1 MYSKT
6 ANVRR
11 TNELRVRENERNQ
24 EAIMR
29 LLDELSSLAD
39 GDLTVQATVTEDITG
54 AIADSINYAIEA
66 LRELVTTINDS
77 AIQLD
82 GAAKQT
88 QGAAAHM
95 AKASSAQSRQISSAS
110 ESMADMAASIEE
122 VSGNS
127 ERCSDV
133 ARHSVDVAHKG
144 GDAVRRTIDGMNA
157 IRETIQETSKRIKR
171 LGESSQEIGNIVELI
186 NDIAEQTNILAL
198 NASIQASMAGEAG
211 RGFAVVADEVQRL
224 AERAANATKQI
235 EVLVRTI
242 QTDTN
247 EAVVSMER
255 STTDVVGGALLAEN
269 AGAALEEIEQ
279 VSNQIASLVQ
289 NISASAR
296 QQAAVSGNISK
307 NMQVVRE
314 ISSQTAEGS
323 TATSTSI
330 AKLAALSAQLRKSV
344 AGFRLPDYAGGT
356 TAVSTGSQP
365 ARLPARE
372 GIRGEGAR
380 GEGAFESGQHGEST
394 QGERHRS
401 LGFRRFRY
409 DRYQLSNPAHRRQG
423 TGDDLERCAG
433 LARGVRGAAGPA
445 RACSRSARDLLHSA
459 HGVLRLVE
467 VYGAALLAE
476 EMEHVTRYLL
486 TSGSDQK
493 RQIDGLDALM
503 RAMVQL
509 PAYLERVLSGGRD
522 LALVLLPLL
531 NDLRSVRGSPLLSEG
546 TLLLL
551 NLKSDQSAQPQAQ
564 GPGDQSI
571 TVAQWARRLR
581 PRFQIG
587 LLGYIRGD
595 RTVQNLEILAKVCEK
610 LEQVATTQPV
620 FQLWWVTGA
629 ILEALRANGLEGS
642 ATLKRLLGQADRQIK
657 TLYEL
662 GEARYCEDPPIDLL
676 NNLLYYVARASTSG
690 GRISA
695 VRASFKLAELLPVDD
710 SIEQERESLSAP
722 SVKLMRTV
730 AAAIKEDLS
739 KVKDVLDIFVRRGGG
754 QSEELAPQLE
764 LLKKISDTLGVLGLG
779 ELRQRVQDEIAAVVG
794 DRRRR
799 QGTDRGIAGQGRRSA
814 AVGRRQPRRSAGAAD
829 FAAGRA
835 GLRRRICPPIRIW
848 NSGR

>member
-1 MYSKT
+1 MTMKRSDTAPNINLLPILAGMLLLCLLSVAILVAVGRNAAPIAAPAEQLSLVVQRIPFEAQNALRGEASAFDALDKSASRLKALRAAAPGLGDAASWGRLTDGVNAVAQARPAVEAIQASNQEVRELAPKLLSELGDLGSSVGVQKLDGMSRFLERFELTVQRIQQELNGLGSGVSDAGPSAQRLADSMEFLNQVVRGLSGEESGIPIQRVTGADSEQRLKTVVQRNQQYTASVRKAIGAADALSKSQAAARGIPSLANTLTTQLTGAAPRDESGFSFKGLSLALLLVAVLLLVALAWTYLQT
-6 ANVRR
+6 ADQRR
-11 TNELRVRENERNQ
+11 NNELRVRENERNQ

-66 LRELVTTINDS
+66 LRDLVITINDS

-82 GAAKQT
+82 SAAKQT

-95 AKASSAQSRQISSAS
+95 AKASSAQSRQISAAS

-269 AGAALEEIEQ
+269 AGAALGEIEQ

-296 QQAAVSGNISK
+296 QQAAASGNISK

-344 AGFRLPDYAGGT
+344 AGFRLPDYGGPKSAGSAAAPSPAPTPKLSAVPESAAAAAPGKMRKAGG
-356 TAVSTGSQP
+356 
-365 ARLPARE
+365 
-372 GIRGEGAR
+372 IGA
-380 GEGAFESGQHGEST
+380 
-394 QGERHRS
+394 
-401 LGFRRFRY
+401 
-409 DRYQLSNPAHRRQG
+409 
-423 TGDDLERCAG
+423 
-433 LARGVRGAAGPA
+433 
-445 RACSRSARDLLHSA
+445 
-459 HGVLRLVE
+459 
-467 VYGAALLAE
+467 
-476 EMEHVTRYLL
+476 
-486 TSGSDQK
+486 
-493 RQIDGLDALM
+493 
-503 RAMVQL
+503 
-509 PAYLERVLSGGRD
+509 
-522 LALVLLPLL
+522 
-531 NDLRSVRGSPLLSEG
+531 
-546 TLLLL
+546 
-551 NLKSDQSAQPQAQ
+551 
-564 GPGDQSI
+564 
-571 TVAQWARRLR
+571 
-581 PRFQIG
+581 
-587 LLGYIRGD
+587 
-595 RTVQNLEILAKVCEK
+595 
-610 LEQVATTQPV
+610 
-620 FQLWWVTGA
+620 
-629 ILEALRANGLEGS
+629 
-642 ATLKRLLGQADRQIK
+642 
-657 TLYEL
+657 
-662 GEARYCEDPPIDLL
+662 
-676 NNLLYYVARASTSG
+676 
-690 GRISA
+690 
-695 VRASFKLAELLPVDD
+695 
-710 SIEQERESLSAP
+710 
-722 SVKLMRTV
+722 
-730 AAAIKEDLS
+730 
-739 KVKDVLDIFVRRGGG
+739 
-754 QSEELAPQLE
+754 
-764 LLKKISDTLGVLGLG
+764 
-779 ELRQRVQDEIAAVVG
+779 
-794 DRRRR
+794 
-799 QGTDRGIAGQGRRSA
+799 
-814 AVGRRQPRRSAGAAD
+814 
-829 FAAGRA
+829 
-835 GLRRRICPPIRIW
+835 
-848 NSGR
+848 

>member
-1 MYSKT
+1 MSTRDNIIPSRTNLMPVLLGVIVLCLSAAAVLTLMTHGAAPVAAPAEQLSLVVQRMPFEAQNALRGESAAFDSIAKT
-6 ANVRR
+6 AAQMKSLRGSLADPKLAADPAWNQMGEAARTVGAARNAVATIQAANQEVRELAPKLLSELGDLASAVGAQKLDGMSRYLERFELTVQRIQQELTGLSSGVSDAAPTAQRLADSLEFLNQVVRGLSGEESGLALTRVTGADAEAKLKIVVQRNQQFAAAVRKAIGAAEPLSKAQAAGR
-11 TNELRVRENERNQ
+11 TLPGVAGNLATAVNESAPPKDQGASYKAAILVLLAAAAGLLAALGWVFVKSSSARKNTELRVRENERNQ

-95 AKASSAQSRQISSAS
+95 AKASGAQSRQISAAS
-110 ESMADMAASIEE
+110 ESMQDMAASIEE

-127 ERCSDV
+127 ERCADV

-296 QQAAVSGNISK
+296 QQAVASGNISK

-344 AGFRLPDYAGGT
+344 AGFRLPDFGGGT
-356 TAVSTGSQP
+356 TTVGQSHANASANPQTSLPPPP
-365 ARLPARE
+365 ADAMTASNP
-372 GIRGEGAR
+372 G
-380 GEGAFESGQHGEST
+380 
-394 QGERHRS
+394 
-401 LGFRRFRY
+401 RFRK
-409 DRYQLSNPAHRRQG
+409 A
-423 TGDDLERCAG
+423 
-433 LARGVRGAAGPA
+433 
-445 RACSRSARDLLHSA
+445 
-459 HGVLRLVE
+459 
-467 VYGAALLAE
+467 
-476 EMEHVTRYLL
+476 
-486 TSGSDQK
+486 SG
-493 RQIDGLDALM
+493 
-503 RAMVQL
+503 
-509 PAYLERVLSGGRD
+509 
-522 LALVLLPLL
+522 
-531 NDLRSVRGSPLLSEG
+531 
-546 TLLLL
+546 
-551 NLKSDQSAQPQAQ
+551 
-564 GPGDQSI
+564 
-571 TVAQWARRLR
+571 
-581 PRFQIG
+581 
-587 LLGYIRGD
+587 
-595 RTVQNLEILAKVCEK
+595 
-610 LEQVATTQPV
+610 
-620 FQLWWVTGA
+620 
-629 ILEALRANGLEGS
+629 
-642 ATLKRLLGQADRQIK
+642 
-657 TLYEL
+657 
-662 GEARYCEDPPIDLL
+662 
-676 NNLLYYVARASTSG
+676 
-690 GRISA
+690 
-695 VRASFKLAELLPVDD
+695 
-710 SIEQERESLSAP
+710 
-722 SVKLMRTV
+722 
-730 AAAIKEDLS
+730 
-739 KVKDVLDIFVRRGGG
+739 
-754 QSEELAPQLE
+754 
-764 LLKKISDTLGVLGLG
+764 
-779 ELRQRVQDEIAAVVG
+779 
-794 DRRRR
+794 
-799 QGTDRGIAGQGRRSA
+799 
-814 AVGRRQPRRSAGAAD
+814 AGA
-829 FAAGRA
+829 
-835 GLRRRICPPIRIW
+835 
-848 NSGR
+848 

>member
-1 MYSKT
+1 LLPALLVPIVLCLAGAAVLTLMTRSVPPVAAPADQVSLIVQRMPFEAGNALRGDASAFDALGRSEARLKSLRGVLTNPALASDAAWSKIDEDVATVAAARSSVQTVQVANQAVREVAPKLLSELGDLMSAVGVQKLDGMSRYLERFELTVQRVQQELTGLGSGVSDASPT
-6 ANVRR
+6 AQRLADSLEFLDQVVRNLSGEESSLGLARVTGADAEQRLRVVVQRNAQFAVAVRKAIGAAQPLANAQVAARAMPALSSGLAGKIGESAAASDARPSFKPLILMLLGLAVVLLAALTWIFLKSVNARR
-11 TNELRVRENERNQ
+11 TTELRVRENERNQ

-95 AKASSAQSRQISSAS
+95 AKASGAQSRQISAAS
-110 ESMADMAASIEE
+110 ESMQDMAASIEE

-133 ARHSVDVAHKG
+133 ARHSVDIAHKG

-296 QQAAVSGNISK
+296 QQAVASGNISK

-314 ISSQTAEGS
+314 ISTQTAEGS

-344 AGFRLPDYAGGT
+344 AGFRLPDYSEGT
-356 TAVSTGSQP
+356 ATLGTPKIAAPTAQDTMHVPDP
-365 ARLPARE
+365 ARLRKAS
-372 GIRGEGAR
+372 GVGA
-380 GEGAFESGQHGEST
+380 
-394 QGERHRS
+394 
-401 LGFRRFRY
+401 
-409 DRYQLSNPAHRRQG
+409 
-423 TGDDLERCAG
+423 
-433 LARGVRGAAGPA
+433 
-445 RACSRSARDLLHSA
+445 
-459 HGVLRLVE
+459 
-467 VYGAALLAE
+467 
-476 EMEHVTRYLL
+476 
-486 TSGSDQK
+486 
-493 RQIDGLDALM
+493 
-503 RAMVQL
+503 
-509 PAYLERVLSGGRD
+509 
-522 LALVLLPLL
+522 
-531 NDLRSVRGSPLLSEG
+531 
-546 TLLLL
+546 
-551 NLKSDQSAQPQAQ
+551 
-564 GPGDQSI
+564 
-571 TVAQWARRLR
+571 
-581 PRFQIG
+581 
-587 LLGYIRGD
+587 
-595 RTVQNLEILAKVCEK
+595 
-610 LEQVATTQPV
+610 
-620 FQLWWVTGA
+620 
-629 ILEALRANGLEGS
+629 
-642 ATLKRLLGQADRQIK
+642 
-657 TLYEL
+657 
-662 GEARYCEDPPIDLL
+662 
-676 NNLLYYVARASTSG
+676 
-690 GRISA
+690 
-695 VRASFKLAELLPVDD
+695 
-710 SIEQERESLSAP
+710 
-722 SVKLMRTV
+722 
-730 AAAIKEDLS
+730 
-739 KVKDVLDIFVRRGGG
+739 
-754 QSEELAPQLE
+754 
-764 LLKKISDTLGVLGLG
+764 
-779 ELRQRVQDEIAAVVG
+779 
-794 DRRRR
+794 
-799 QGTDRGIAGQGRRSA
+799 
-814 AVGRRQPRRSAGAAD
+814 
-829 FAAGRA
+829 
-835 GLRRRICPPIRIW
+835 
-848 NSGR
+848 

>member
-1 MYSKT
+1 MIKRPETAPNTNVLLLLAALVVLCLAGAAALTALGQGSAAVAAPAEQLSLLVQRMPFEAQNALRGESSAFDALAKSAARLKALRAALPGSGDAATFAKLSDGATTVGEARSAVEAIQTSTQEVRELAPKLLSELGDLGSSVGVQKLEGMSRYLERFELTVQRIQQDLNGLGSGASDAGPSAQRLADSLEFLNQVIRALSGEESGIAIQRVTGADSEQRLKTVVQRNQQFNASVRKAIGAADTLAKAQAAARALPALASALATGLATSSPRVESGESYKPWILALLGLAAALFAALAWTYSKT
-6 ANVRR
+6 AGKRR
-11 TNELRVRENERNQ
+11 TNELRVRENDRNQ

-66 LRELVTTINDS
+66 LRGLVTTIKES

-88 QGAAAHM
+88 QGTAAHM
-95 AKASSAQSRQISSAS
+95 AKASSAQSRQISAAS

-127 ERCSDV
+127 ERCADV

-279 VSNQIASLVQ
+279 VSNQIATLVH

-330 AKLAALSAQLRKSV
+330 AKLATLSAQLRKSV
-344 AGFRLPDYAGGT
+344 AGFRLPDFGAGTTAVAAGT
-356 TAVSTGSQP
+356 TAVSAGSSP
-365 ARLPARE
+365 ARPPAATEPKNADNAGKIRKAS
-372 GIRGEGAR
+372 GIGA
-380 GEGAFESGQHGEST
+380 
-394 QGERHRS
+394 
-401 LGFRRFRY
+401 
-409 DRYQLSNPAHRRQG
+409 
-423 TGDDLERCAG
+423 
-433 LARGVRGAAGPA
+433 
-445 RACSRSARDLLHSA
+445 
-459 HGVLRLVE
+459 
-467 VYGAALLAE
+467 
-476 EMEHVTRYLL
+476 
-486 TSGSDQK
+486 
-493 RQIDGLDALM
+493 
-503 RAMVQL
+503 
-509 PAYLERVLSGGRD
+509 
-522 LALVLLPLL
+522 
-531 NDLRSVRGSPLLSEG
+531 
-546 TLLLL
+546 
-551 NLKSDQSAQPQAQ
+551 
-564 GPGDQSI
+564 
-571 TVAQWARRLR
+571 
-581 PRFQIG
+581 
-587 LLGYIRGD
+587 
-595 RTVQNLEILAKVCEK
+595 
-610 LEQVATTQPV
+610 
-620 FQLWWVTGA
+620 
-629 ILEALRANGLEGS
+629 
-642 ATLKRLLGQADRQIK
+642 
-657 TLYEL
+657 
-662 GEARYCEDPPIDLL
+662 
-676 NNLLYYVARASTSG
+676 
-690 GRISA
+690 
-695 VRASFKLAELLPVDD
+695 
-710 SIEQERESLSAP
+710 
-722 SVKLMRTV
+722 
-730 AAAIKEDLS
+730 
-739 KVKDVLDIFVRRGGG
+739 
-754 QSEELAPQLE
+754 
-764 LLKKISDTLGVLGLG
+764 
-779 ELRQRVQDEIAAVVG
+779 
-794 DRRRR
+794 
-799 QGTDRGIAGQGRRSA
+799 
-814 AVGRRQPRRSAGAAD
+814 
-829 FAAGRA
+829 
-835 GLRRRICPPIRIW
+835 
-848 NSGR
+848 

>member
-1 MYSKT
+1 MTTKRSDIAPNINLLPVLAGILLLCLLGVAILVAVGRNSAPIAAPAEQLSLVVQRIPFEAQNALRGEASAFDALDKSVSRLKALRAAAPGLGDAASWGKLNDGATAVVQVRPAVEAIQSSNQEVRELAPKLLSELGDLGSSVGVQKLDGMSRFLERFELTIQRIQQELNGLVSGVSDAGPSAQRLADSLEFLNQVVRALSGEESGIPIQRVTGADPVVRLKT
-6 ANVRR
+6 VVQRNQQYTASVRR
-11 TNELRVRENERNQ
+11 AISAADALSKAQAAARELPSLANTLTTQLTGASPRDESAGSFKGLILALLVVAVLLLGALAWTYLQTADQRRNNELRVRENERNQ

-82 GAAKQT
+82 SAAKQT

-269 AGAALEEIEQ
+269 AGAALGEIEQ
-279 VSNQIASLVQ
+279 VSKQIASLVQ

-344 AGFRLPDYAGGT
+344 SGFRLPDHGG
-356 TAVSTGSQP
+356 P
-365 ARLPARE
+365 K
-372 GIRGEGAR
+372 
-380 GEGAFESGQHGEST
+380 
-394 QGERHRS
+394 
-401 LGFRRFRY
+401 
-409 DRYQLSNPAHRRQG
+409 
-423 TGDDLERCAG
+423 
-433 LARGVRGAAGPA
+433 
-445 RACSRSARDLLHSA
+445 SA
-459 HGVLRLVE
+459 
-467 VYGAALLAE
+467 
-476 EMEHVTRYLL
+476 
-486 TSGSDQK
+486 
-493 RQIDGLDALM
+493 
-503 RAMVQL
+503 
-509 PAYLERVLSGGRD
+509 
-522 LALVLLPLL
+522 
-531 NDLRSVRGSPLLSEG
+531 
-546 TLLLL
+546 
-551 NLKSDQSAQPQAQ
+551 
-564 GPGDQSI
+564 
-571 TVAQWARRLR
+571 
-581 PRFQIG
+581 
-587 LLGYIRGD
+587 
-595 RTVQNLEILAKVCEK
+595 
-610 LEQVATTQPV
+610 
-620 FQLWWVTGA
+620 
-629 ILEALRANGLEGS
+629 GS
-642 ATLKRLLGQADRQIK
+642 APAL
-657 TLYEL
+657 
-662 GEARYCEDPPIDLL
+662 
-676 NNLLYYVARASTSG
+676 ASTPAPKL
-690 GRISA
+690 SA
-695 VRASFKLAELLPVDD
+695 VPE
-710 SIEQERESLSAP
+710 
-722 SVKLMRTV
+722 T
-730 AAAIKEDLS
+730 AA
-739 KVKDVLDIFVRRGGG
+739 
-754 QSEELAPQLE
+754 
-764 LLKKISDTLGVLGLG
+764 
-779 ELRQRVQDEIAAVVG
+779 
-794 DRRRR
+794 
-799 QGTDRGIAGQGRRSA
+799 SA
-814 AVGRRQPRRSAGAAD
+814 APGKMRKASGIGA
-829 FAAGRA
+829 
-835 GLRRRICPPIRIW
+835 
-848 NSGR
+848 